1 MRNGNLLHLFGNN
14 FPGRAKREYDHV
26 APWQPW
32 CRCGFDIAQGALRRT
47 MHRRPM
53 APFLYRC
60 PNTGFRVQGWSPDD
74 DSKEDDVYESVSC
87 LACGQLHL
95 VNLRT
100 GKTLG
105 LHGD

>member
-1 MRNGNLLHLFGNN
+1 LETTFREEQNRNMIMWLRGNH
-14 FPGRAKREYDHV
+14 
-26 APWQPW
+26 
-32 CRCGFDIAQGALRRT
+32 GAGSDLTLRKAHYAEPRN
-47 MHRRPM
+47 RRPM

-60 PNTGFRVQGWSPDD
+60 SNTGFRVQGWSPDD

>member
-1 MRNGNLLHLFGNN
+1 MPNHAIEGPWHHSFIAARIQDSECKA
-14 FPGRAKREYDHV
+14 GR
-26 APWQPW
+26 P
-32 CRCGFDIAQGALRRT
+32 T
-47 MHRRPM
+47 MI
-53 APFLYRC
+53 
-60 PNTGFRVQGWSPDD
+60 
-74 DSKEDDVYESVSC
+74 SKDVDVYESVSC